1 MCTVTLVAN
10 PEITS
15 GFILTSN
22 RDEAVGRETLA
33 PDWEI
38 YEGVKLFFP
47 KDAVAGGTWIGLSE
61 RKRSVCLM
69 NGGFRTHIRK
79 ESYRKSR
86 GVVVKDF
93 LSAEDV
99 QSTIKNYN
107 FEGIEPFTIIIPDWN
122 KKLKFLEFVW
132 DGNHKHSRNFPLT
145 AHIWSSSP
153 LYSEEMKALRQQWF
167 TKIQD
172 KGDLNAEKL
181 LKFHHTAGIG
191 DKNVDLVMDR
201 GFLKTQSITQ
211 VENCHFKARFWY
223 KDLNKSLITEKEV
236 DFQLI

>member
-22 RDEAVGRETLA
+22 RDEVVKRETLA

-38 YEGVKLFFP
+38 YEDVKLFFP

-61 RKRSVCLM
+61 RKRSVCLI

-93 LSAEDV
+93 LAAEDV
-99 QSTIKNYN
+99 ESTIKNNN
-107 FEGIEPFTIIIPDWN
+107 FEGIEPFTMIITDWN
-122 KKLKFLEFVW
+122 EKLKFLEFVW
-132 DGNHKHSRNFPLT
+132 DGNHKHFRDLPLT

-167 TKIQD
+167 SKIQD
-172 KGDLNAEKL
+172 NGDLSAEKL
-181 LKFHHTAGIG
+181 LKWHHTAGIG
-191 DKNVDLVMDR
+191 DKNVDLIMDR

-211 VENCHFKARFWY
+211 VEIAILRHASGTK
-223 KDLNKSLITEKEV
+223 I
-236 DFQLI
+236 